1 MGSHSLLNDNNKVG
15 CSMYVNKLQ
24 LDIYK
29 GSNMGDLPKNFARV
43 A

>member
-1 MGSHSLLNDNNKVG
+1 MGSRLLLDNNKTG
-15 CSMYVNKLQ
+15 CNMYVNKLQ

-29 GSNMGDLPKNFARV
+29 GRDVGDLPKNFAGV